1 MSCPIVCGL
10 TLQDV
15 NTGRVLVLKRS
26 SLQSHEGRVVYEKE
40 ASVMRTLAHP
50 NIVQVGCRG
59 KQYNKYSNKTYVY
72 TSDAGTFTC
81 TSEQYT
87 RWRFSCFVAVVSV

>member
-1 MSCPIVCGL
+1 MFFPLCVLGASLVSVVRNPARVPR
-10 TLQDV
+10 LQDV

-50 NIVQVGCRG
+50 NIVQVSKVCGH
-59 KQYNKYSNKTYVY
+59 KNKLVV
-72 TSDAGTFTC
+72 DFC
-81 TSEQYT
+81 T
-87 RWRFSCFVAVVSV
+87 

>member
-1 MSCPIVCGL
+1 MSTCRVRAR
-10 TLQDV
+10 LQDV

-50 NIVQVGCRG
+50 NVVQVCSG
-59 KQYNKYSNKTYVY
+59 
-72 TSDAGTFTC
+72 
-81 TSEQYT
+81 
-87 RWRFSCFVAVVSV
+87 